1 MSTTDEAD
9 SPAPRRGE
17 QFARGAGRRR
27 NAVGGF
33 GYACPQCGHRLPDY
47 RETCPECGAELDA
60 LFSATYRVPMSSAGR
75 KIALIVL
82 IGLALLLLLV
92 VVALLSQLLAPPAP
106 AHGT

>member
-1 MSTTDEAD
+1 MSTPDEAD
-9 SPAPRRGE
+9 SPARDPGSPWPTE
-17 QFARGAGRRR
+17 SDADA
-27 NAVGGF
+27 F

-75 KIALIVL
+75 KIALVVL

-92 VVALLSQLLAPPAP
+92 VAALLSQLLAAPAP